1 MADFPITDSQNVDLT
16 LAITDAAGNAVTG
29 DTLDPGSV
37 TATFADGSE
46 WTVTVSADQTSVNV
60 KANGELTV
68 DDLLTVTGSLNGVA
82 LTPGTLAFDVT
93 TGVATAIGLNPGTPA
108 AN

>member
-16 LAITDAAGNAVTG
+16 LGLTDAAGNAVTG

-37 TATFADGSE
+37 TATFADGTE
-46 WTVTVSADQTSVNV
+46 WTVTVSADQTTVNA
-60 KANGELTV
+60 KANGALTV
-68 DDLLTVTGSLNGVA
+68 GDVLTVNGSLNGVA
-82 LTPGTLAFDVT
+82 LTAGTMTFDVT
-93 TGVATAIGLNPGTPA
+93 TGVATTIGLSPGTPA